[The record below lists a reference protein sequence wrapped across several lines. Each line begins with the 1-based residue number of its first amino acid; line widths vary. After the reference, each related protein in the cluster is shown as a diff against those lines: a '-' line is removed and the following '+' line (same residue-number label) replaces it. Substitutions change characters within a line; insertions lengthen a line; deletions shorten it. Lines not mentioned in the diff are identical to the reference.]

1 MGTPAASGTASRRHN
16 VNEITCSF
24 RVGGSIGRRGVG
36 TLAWGTPMYQSI
48 IFAIILYLT
57 PSLLLVALLTCRE
70 GFSACDELAGG
81 EERAYL
87 FDEDLRPSR
96 ER

>member
-1 MGTPAASGTASRRHN
+1 M
-16 VNEITCSF
+16 
-24 RVGGSIGRRGVG
+24 
-36 TLAWGTPMYQSI
+36 LQSI
-48 IFAIILYLT
+48 IFGVVLYLT

-70 GFSACDELAGG
+70 SFSARG
-81 EERAYL
+81 EQRTYL